1 MERKIK
7 VILGL
12 AFLVWVILACNLP
25 FGRNNTATLTPEPGA
40 ILAGTPGL
48 ALIDPGSPP
57 APANTDGAETVLVPG
72 GTFWMGS
79 EDTDTEANI
88 DEMPRHQVTISG
100 FYIYT
105 HEVTN
110 EMYARCVEAGACM
123 PIQIFESGP
132 TTHYSDPAYA
142 EYPVVGVD
150 WLMAE
155 DYCVWAGGRLPNEA
169 EWELAARGT
178 DSEPYPWGIEEAA
191 CDRVNMLGCVM
202 PSDTVKVGSYANG
215 NSPYEAWD
223 MSGNVWEWVND
234 WYDESYYTFS
244 AVTNPVGPYFSE
256 LKVVRGG
263 GLYSEG
269 SKMRSAERAATDPH
283 RAYDDIGFRCV
294 PTGLTLPEDF
304 VEPADYHIMGTSD
317 PLEGGGDRLD
327 DPEGVPSVPPDPGHE
342 SSPTF
347 WANGMWAECPNA
359 EGNMRVFIHAGT
371 NVEGEYSVSVNGIPY
386 TCSYDVASEMLT
398 CDGPAP
404 EGIEEMDYVDLMIGH
419 SAFSEYAFR
428 IHTPEDCSEDT
439 TTPTR
444 LEDTASCPS
453 AEGFVTLRY
462 IYEPAA
468 TWETITMDGEILDCI
483 EVSPNETTCITPA
496 LPPGGSYMVEGQGTL
511 ADGTGTVRFVA
522 ITAMPDD
529 CEEDDSINVN
539 SMCFEGD
546 PMVQISYTPLTRSL
560 FRIWDDDRD
569 LSCIGMAPGVQ
580 ICGLLLGEPGSEVQF
595 SFCFTETEC
604 YNSIVTVPDCE
615 DTQTVQDYTI
625 EPACYVSLG
634 PVVVIHYSPSDLPL
648 VAANANGADLTCY
661 DSPDPGYYMCSG
673 IPGAAGSSMT
683 ITFCLSDGTCPNSDI
698 LVPDCSTET
707 EPVGFWNLLDVN
719 CLHLTDIY
727 MIIDTPV
734 SEILPGSDFH
744 YNVHTADGVNTYTCE
759 IHPDIAGRI
768 YCHGDPPMHNSPLEV
783 CVSVGDGEEHCTSF
797 DDFFIRVPLCEAP
810 PTEAPVETEAPGTT
824 EEPDIPVANPACSTY
839 TDGAS
844 CNSAPAGCFWLRD
857 LKSGQ
862 YHCVSR

>member
-1 MERKIK
+1 MDKKVK

-12 AFLVWVILACNLP
+12 AFLIWVILACNLP
-25 FGRNNTATLTPEPGA
+25 IVGRNATPTTEPG
-40 ILAGTPGL
+40 IMLGSTPGL
-48 ALIDPGSPP
+48 VVTDSAGSPP
-57 APANTDGAETVLVPG
+57 VPANTDGAETVLVPG

-79 EDTDTEANI
+79 EETDTEANV
-88 DEMPRHQVTISG
+88 DEIPRHQVTHSG

-110 EMYARCVEAGACM
+110 EMYARCVEAGACL

-132 TTHYSDPAYA
+132 TTHYGDPEYA

-155 DYCVWAGGRLPNEA
+155 DYCVWAGGRLPTEA

-178 DSEPYPWGIEEAA
+178 ESETFPWGTEKAA
-191 CDRVNMLGCVM
+191 CDRVNMLGCIT
-202 PSDTVKVGSYANG
+202 PADTVKVGSYANG

-234 WYDESYYTFS
+234 WYDDNYYSFS
-244 AVTNPVGPYFSE
+244 PATNPIGPYFSE

-269 SKMRSAERAATDPH
+269 SKMRSAERAGTDPH
-283 RAYDDIGFRCV
+283 RAYDDVGFRCV
-294 PTGLTLPEDF
+294 PTGLQLPEDF
-304 VEPADYHIMGTSD
+304 AEPADYHIMGAEN
-317 PLEGGGDRLD
+317 PLEGGGERLD
-327 DPEGVPSVPPDPGHE
+327 DPEGVPPVPPGPGSEE
-342 SSPTF
+342 SPEL
-347 WANGMWAECPNA
+347 WVDGMSASCPDA
-359 EGNMRVFIHAGT
+359 EGVMHVTVHGGA
-371 NVEGEYSVSVNGIPY
+371 NVEGDFSVSVNG
-386 TCSYDVASEMLT
+386 TSFDCSYDVGEEMIT
-398 CDGPAP
+398 CQGPAP
-404 EGIEEMDYVDLMIGH
+404 EGLEEMEYLDLLVGH
-419 SAFSEYAFR
+419 SEFGEFGFR
-428 IHTPEDCSEDT
+428 IHAPEGCTEDT
-439 TTPTR
+439 TIPTSF
-444 LEDTASCPS
+444 EDTVSCPTV
-453 AEGFVTLRY
+453 EGFVTLHY
-462 IYEPAA
+462 VYEPAM
-468 TWETITMDGEILDCI
+468 TWETITLDGEVLECV
-483 EVSPNETTCITPA
+483 EVSPNETTCIAPA
-496 LPPGGSYMVEGQGTL
+496 RPIGDSYIVEGVGTL
-511 ADGTGTVRFVA
+511 VDGGGAVRFVA
-522 ITAMPDD
+522 ITAVRDD
-529 CEEDDSINVN
+529 CEEEDSLSVTTT
-539 SMCFEGD
+539 CFED
-546 PMVQISYTPLTRSL
+546 HPMAQINYTPFTRNIV
-560 FRIWDDDRD
+560 RIWSEDGDMT
-569 LSCIGMAPGVQ
+569 CIGMAPGVQ
-580 ICGLLLGEPGSEVQF
+580 ICGNLPGAPGDAVDF
-595 SFCFTETEC
+595 SLCFTETEC
-604 YNSIVTVPDCE
+604 YNAYVTVPECPGTE
-615 DTQTVQDYTI
+615 PAQDYSI

-634 PVVVIHYSPSDLPL
+634 PVVVIHYSPADLPL

-673 IPGAAGSSMT
+673 IPGAAGSTMT

-698 LVPDCSTET
+698 VVPDCSAGTG
-707 EPVGFWNLLDVN
+707 PVGFWNLLDVN

-734 SEILPGSDFH
+734 SEIVPGSDFH

-768 YCHGDPPMHNSPLEV
+768 YCHGAPPMHNSPLEV
-783 CVSVGDGEEHCTSF
+783 CVSVGAAEEHCTSF

-824 EEPDIPVANPACSTY
+824 EEPELPVVNPACSTY
-839 TDGAS
+839 SDGAS